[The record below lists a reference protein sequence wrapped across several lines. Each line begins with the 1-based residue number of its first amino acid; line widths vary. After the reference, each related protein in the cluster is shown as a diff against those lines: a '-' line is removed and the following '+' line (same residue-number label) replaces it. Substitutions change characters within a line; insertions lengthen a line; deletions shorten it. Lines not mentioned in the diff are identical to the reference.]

1 MCFGFFWCVCVTP
14 LIAINSST
22 RRLRYWVERVLV
34 VFIFQ
39 ETCKEYITLDGFRY
53 THTRP
58 FSGKARALHQSK
70 HLASAHDIGQ
80 SSPFYNPG
88 GREREK
94 IPVDF
99 SFSFPYSKGKKSP
112 THTHVNQ
119 NILLKKKRVKRHES
133 FSSSVLYGRK
143 NNGNLANLR
152 VEGNGRLLSHELSSS
167 HKIAL

>member
-1 MCFGFFWCVCVTP
+1 

-53 THTRP
+53 THTHGLFRE
-58 FSGKARALHQSK
+58 RRERCTNQNIWQALTT
-70 HLASAHDIGQ
+70 LDNLLLFIIRGE
-80 SSPFYNPG
+80 
-88 GREREK
+88 RERENSCR
-94 IPVDF
+94 F
-99 SFSFPYSKGKKSP
+99 FFLFPLLEREEKSH
-112 THTHVNQ
+112 THTRESKHS
-119 NILLKKKRVKRHES
+119 LKKKRVKRHES

-167 HKIAL
+167 HKIA

>member
-53 THTRP
+53 THTHGLFRE
-58 FSGKARALHQSK
+58 RRERCTNQNIWQALTT
-70 HLASAHDIGQ
+70 LDNLLLFIIRGE
-80 SSPFYNPG
+80 
-88 GREREK
+88 REREK

-119 NILLKKKRVKRHES
+119 NILLKKRVKRHES